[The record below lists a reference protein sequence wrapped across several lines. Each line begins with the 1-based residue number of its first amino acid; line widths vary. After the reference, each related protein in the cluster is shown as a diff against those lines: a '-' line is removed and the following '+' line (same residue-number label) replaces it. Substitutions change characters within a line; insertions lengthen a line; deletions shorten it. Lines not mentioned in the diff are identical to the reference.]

1 MTRARRVVCAS
12 GVLLAMLF
20 CRSSASFVDAAVLSC
35 SGSRTLD
42 ALARCIGSQMPQAA
56 SSGYF
61 QPSARERAEWRRV
74 VRAMLEG
81 RCDLALPGRL
91 AGVMQVRTV
100 RDGSNGRG
108 YCVFMEVLDA
118 DRNGIVDRGWGTFI
132 VDPAGRREL
141 HHHAPHPLSDAT
153 TERQALAIFRDTES
167 RGYLMAGAHRNSDSG
182 LSSCQR
188 AYASADVA
196 HNRESMFHAT
206 NEELAAFYG
215 DEQWS
220 AIQWH
225 GMAETDCKAV
235 NVYMSHGRDVAPSSA
250 DTISQLKERLLEHH
264 PTWKVG
270 VPGDDACSLNGTF
283 NVQGR
288 LLNGVE
294 PSAVCGTAAH
304 EHSGRFLHIEQD
316 PAFRSFADWVEPVA
330 NVWR

>member
-1 MTRARRVVCAS
+1 
-12 GVLLAMLF
+12 
-20 CRSSASFVDAAVLSC
+20 
-35 SGSRTLD
+35 
-42 ALARCIGSQMPQAA
+42 MPQAA

-61 QPSARERAEWRRV
+61 QPSSRERADWRRV

-81 RCDLALPGRL
+81 RCDPDLPGRL
-91 AGVMQVRTV
+91 SAVMQVRTV
-100 RDGSNGRG
+100 RDGSNGRS

-118 DRNGIVDRGWGTFI
+118 DRNGTVDRGWGTFI
-132 VDPAGRREL
+132 VDPSARREL

-153 TERQALAIFRDTES
+153 TERQALAIFRATDS

-182 LSSCQR
+182 SSRCQR
-188 AYASADVA
+188 GYAPADVA
-196 HNRESMFHAT
+196 HNNESMFQAT

-215 DEQWS
+215 DGPWW

-250 DTISQLKERLLEHH
+250 DKIFQLKERLREHH
-264 PTWKVG
+264 PTWKVA
-270 VPGDDACSLNGTF
+270 VPGDQACSLNGTF

-288 LLNGVE
+288 LLNGVR

-316 PAFRSFADWVEPVA
+316 PAFRSFADWVEPVTD
-330 NVWR
+330 VWPR